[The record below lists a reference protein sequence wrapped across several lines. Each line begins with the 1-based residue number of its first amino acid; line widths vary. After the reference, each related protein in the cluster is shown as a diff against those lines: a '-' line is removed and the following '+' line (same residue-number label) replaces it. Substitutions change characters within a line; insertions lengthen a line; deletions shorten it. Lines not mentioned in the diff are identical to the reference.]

1 MRFLSPYHLLLL
13 LTIPALY
20 FLQKRQGTGHIK
32 FSALKGINA
41 AVSPALRIRNYL
53 KWLSYV
59 ILSLVVI
66 ASARPQVSIG
76 GGNVPSE
83 GIDMVMIIDVS
94 GSMKTID
101 SIPLGGLKPEMK
113 SKPQDMETRL
123 DKVKRIS
130 RQFVKNRK
138 EDRIGIIAFAGHSV
152 IVSPLTQDYKLLDR
166 QIAAL
171 DFNLIT
177 DGTALGMVLVSGI
190 NMLKDSERKEKAVI
204 VLTDGLNNA
213 GEIEPIQAAY
223 LAKSYNV
230 KIYAIEMGSFAE
242 NEILR
247 EQSSWEGVE
256 HRLLDKMSRFTSG
269 KHFVIPD
276 SGQLYEVF
284 NEIEKSEKSKVDLA
298 GYADYVEIYPQLVLA
313 AAVLLVMQ
321 IVLLNTRYRKIP

>member
-94 GSMKTID
+94 GSM
-101 SIPLGGLKPEMK
+101 
-113 SKPQDMETRL
+113 
-123 DKVKRIS
+123 
-130 RQFVKNRK
+130 
-138 EDRIGIIAFAGHSV
+138 
-152 IVSPLTQDYKLLDR
+152 LTQDYKLLDR

-313 AAVLLVMQ
+313 AAV
-321 IVLLNTRYRKIP
+321 